1 MWRDSRSVRSIPTC
15 TRIVRLLRFPVELP
29 CPQDRF
35 LPDFFF
41 WAQRPQIAGMTATQ
55 KNCAAERSRS
65 FFAQMPKGFEDIFFE
80 KGGNQMKTRKKWR
93 PGGRQRQSAAYHRKA
108 VHERKRVVRLRVW
121 KKGEKNGVVAEV

>member
-1 MWRDSRSVRSIPTC
+1 MSAGQASAG
-15 TRIVRLLRFPVELP
+15 
-29 CPQDRF
+29 F
-35 LPDFFF
+35 LF

-55 KNCAAERSRS
+55 KKLRRSVFPL

-80 KGGNQMKTRKKWR
+80 KGGNQMKSRKKWR

-121 KKGEKNGVVAEV
+121 KKGEKNGVVAEI

>member
-1 MWRDSRSVRSIPTC
+1 MSAGQVSAGFFLGATPTDCGNDRDAEEAAPQGIPA
-15 TRIVRLLRFPVELP
+15 I
-29 CPQDRF
+29 
-35 LPDFFF
+35 
-41 WAQRPQIAGMTATQ
+41 
-55 KNCAAERSRS
+55 
-65 FFAQMPKGFEDIFFE
+65 FAQMPKGFEDIFFA